1 MIPFTPHAYA
11 APRRSLAKTISW
23 RLIAAPDTFAI
34 SSLVTGSFAWAGS
47 IVGVEA
53 ITKVILY
60 YVHERVWVH
69 IPLGRPLRRAAPLV
83 ELFTQA
89 QGAGIKRRSSRP
101 WARCRV

>member
-23 RLIAAPDTFAI
+23 RLIAALDTFAI
-34 SSLVTGSFAWAGS
+34 SYLVTRSFAWAGS

-60 YVHERVWVH
+60 YAHERVWVH
-69 IPLGRPLRRAAPLV
+69 IPWAVHYV
-83 ELFTQA
+83 ELP
-89 QGAGIKRRSSRP
+89 R
-101 WARCRV
+101 

>member
-23 RLIAAPDTFAI
+23 RLIAALDTFAI
-34 SSLVTGSFAWAGS
+34 SYLVTRSFAWAGS

-69 IPLGRPLRRAAPLV
+69 IPWAVHYV
-83 ELFTQA
+83 ELP
-89 QGAGIKRRSSRP
+89 R
-101 WARCRV
+101 

>member
-23 RLIAAPDTFAI
+23 RLIAALDTFAI
-34 SSLVTGSFAWAGS
+34 SYLVTRSFAWAGS

-69 IPLGRPLRRAAPLV
+69 IPWAVHYV
-83 ELFTQA
+83 ELPA
-89 QGAGIKRRSSRP
+89 S
-101 WARCRV
+101 